1 MKSVGLEIR
10 DFKEEDEEYDQAP
23 KVQYGLLP
31 LLVPSNI
38 DITNPVCSET
48 NKMSECTIYA

>member
-23 KVQYGLLP
+23 KVEYGLLP
-31 LLVPSNI
+31 LFVPSNI